1 MERRELANKIEHV
14 CEIMRRDGLTILG
27 YMEQLSWL
35 IFLKI
40 FEDLEKNYK
49 LEAEFEEREYE
60 PIIDP
65 KFSWS
70 SWARKD
76 MRAEDLKNFIERD
89 LLPYLRELKGSR
101 ERNLIA
107 TVFAEIRQQMRDPF
121 NLKEVISML
130 NDIDFTNPEDSHTLS
145 QLYEELLMM
154 MVEKVEQLE
163 SITRQD
169 L

>member
-1 MERRELANKIEHV
+1 MERRELANKIEHI

-40 FEDLEKNYK
+40 FEDLEKEYK
-49 LEAEFEEREYE
+49 LEAEFEGREYE

-76 MRAEDLKNFIERD
+76 MRAEDKEFYRKRFIASLKR
-89 LLPYLRELKGSR
+89 
-101 ERNLIA
+101 
-107 TVFAEIRQQMRDPF
+107 T
-121 NLKEVISML
+121 
-130 NDIDFTNPEDSHTLS
+130 
-145 QLYEELLMM
+145 
-154 MVEKVEQLE
+154 
-163 SITRQD
+163 
-169 L
+169 